1 MCGPPQL
8 NICCYQPSKKNMV
21 QRSGKGEGR
30 NKIYNMDKG
39 EKKGKHKDMRQ
50 FARF

>member
-1 MCGPPQL
+1 MSVVISL
-8 NICCYQPSKKNMV
+8 LKNMV

-30 NKIYNMDKG
+30 NKIYNLDKGG
-39 EKKGKHKDMRQ
+39 EKKGNYKDMRQ

>member
-1 MCGPPQL
+1 
-8 NICCYQPSKKNMV
+8 MV

-39 EKKGKHKDMRQ
+39 EKKKKGNYKDIRQ

>member
-1 MCGPPQL
+1 
-8 NICCYQPSKKNMV
+8 MV

-30 NKIYNMDKG
+30 NKIYNTDKG
-39 EKKGKHKDMRQ
+39 EKKKGNYKDIRQ